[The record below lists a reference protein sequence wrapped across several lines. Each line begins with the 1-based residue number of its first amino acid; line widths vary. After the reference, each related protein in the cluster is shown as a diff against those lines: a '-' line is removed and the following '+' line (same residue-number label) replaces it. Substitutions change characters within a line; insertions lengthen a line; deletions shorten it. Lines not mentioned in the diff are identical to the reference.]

1 MSKNIEN
8 NQDFIKMS
16 KQKLANKIWSA
27 ANELRSQLDVTE
39 YDKIILG
46 LIFYKFLSSKQTETL
61 IDKNGDY
68 QLAQK
73 SEKKD
78 NDNESCLYIED
89 LTKGNNPDE
98 IVDSLKNNLGYY
110 IPYEYLFSSW
120 NKKEFRNK
128 FDRNYII
135 ESINHFN
142 SEIEVINEPNS
153 LYKNIFDEF
162 YLSIQKVK
170 NEDSIKKIIRIIDEI
185 PIKKQ
190 DYDVLGFIYQYLIG
204 EFASTAGKK
213 AGEFYTPLE
222 AGILMSDIISFH
234 LSKFTYNKND
244 LIRIYDPTAGS
255 GSLLIRVAEKFQKH
269 MNELHH
275 DIRIKYIAQEIL
287 PTSFKTLSMNLIMHN
302 IPPQLINIREADT
315 LEDDWPTESNGDK
328 KVKAIVANPPYSHLW
343 KPENKVNDPRFQSY
357 GIAPKS
363 KADYAFLLH
372 SLYHLDK
379 DGIMAIVLPH
389 GVLFRGGSEYE
400 IRKSLIK
407 KQKIDTIIG
416 LPNNM
421 FMGTG
426 IATIIMIL
434 KENKATDDFMFVDG
448 SKLFSKD
455 GNKNK
460 LDRSHII
467 KISDVVNNR
476 IEKEGFSRIVSLKEI
491 EDNDYNLN
499 ISRYI
504 DNYDK
509 EEIHDLYSTMYGG
522 VSDQEI
528 STLDSFWNKFI
539 GLKEKLISKRSDG
552 YNLLNLR
559 NEELINTIK
568 NDNYVKEFINENK
581 NIAIS
586 IIEFIKNNVPS
597 YQSINGINVYNF
609 ESIFEKFILNIK
621 DNAFIE
627 KYDIYQIA
635 IEKFEI
641 IKEDIEIIQNYQND
655 NIPIS
660 EIILQEKN
668 VENNKNGSLVNWDAR
683 LVNKE
688 SIINKFFATSLNK
701 NEKLKYDIELIESEI
716 KETFDSIDE
725 EDKDLLV
732 FKENGFDNK
741 ELSKQ
746 VAILKKDEN
755 ALDNIELSK
764 KLLHVHNLN
773 NELKN
778 LKDELKSNEFE
789 LLHDSLEKYNSLD
802 EDTFYDL
809 LFYKWTNNICE
820 NIVELVDKIID
831 SFINKIEILFN
842 KYQNTLNEINDEI
855 SKKESELIELLADL
869 KADDYDQKAINE
881 LIAIL
886 GGNKNEQK

>member
-73 SEKKD
+73 SEEKD

-621 DNAFIE
+621 DNSFIE

-741 ELSKQ
+741 KLSKQ

-778 LKDELKSNEFE
+778 LKNELKSNEFE

>member
-688 SIINKFFATSLNK
+688 SIINKFFAASLNK

-842 KYQNTLNEINDEI
+842 KYQNTLNEINNEI

>member
-1 MSKNIEN
+1 
-8 NQDFIKMS
+8 
-16 KQKLANKIWSA
+16 
-27 ANELRSQLDVTE
+27 
-39 YDKIILG
+39 
-46 LIFYKFLSSKQTETL
+46 
-61 IDKNGDY
+61 
-68 QLAQK
+68 
-73 SEKKD
+73 
-78 NDNESCLYIED
+78 
-89 LTKGNNPDE
+89 
-98 IVDSLKNNLGYY
+98 
-110 IPYEYLFSSW
+110 
-120 NKKEFRNK
+120 
-128 FDRNYII
+128 
-135 ESINHFN
+135 
-142 SEIEVINEPNS
+142 
-153 LYKNIFDEF
+153 
-162 YLSIQKVK
+162 
-170 NEDSIKKIIRIIDEI
+170 
-185 PIKKQ
+185 
-190 DYDVLGFIYQYLIG
+190 
-204 EFASTAGKK
+204 
-213 AGEFYTPLE
+213 
-222 AGILMSDIISFH
+222 
-234 LSKFTYNKND
+234 
-244 LIRIYDPTAGS
+244 
-255 GSLLIRVAEKFQKH
+255 
-269 MNELHH
+269 
-275 DIRIKYIAQEIL
+275 
-287 PTSFKTLSMNLIMHN
+287 
-302 IPPQLINIREADT
+302 
-315 LEDDWPTESNGDK
+315 
-328 KVKAIVANPPYSHLW
+328 
-343 KPENKVNDPRFQSY
+343 
-357 GIAPKS
+357 
-363 KADYAFLLH
+363 
-372 SLYHLDK
+372 
-379 DGIMAIVLPH
+379 
-389 GVLFRGGSEYE
+389 
-400 IRKSLIK
+400 
-407 KQKIDTIIG
+407 
-416 LPNNM
+416 
-421 FMGTG
+421 
-426 IATIIMIL
+426 
-434 KENKATDDFMFVDG
+434 
-448 SKLFSKD
+448 
-455 GNKNK
+455 
-460 LDRSHII
+460 
-467 KISDVVNNR
+467 
-476 IEKEGFSRIVSLKEI
+476 
-491 EDNDYNLN
+491 
-499 ISRYI
+499 
-504 DNYDK
+504 
-509 EEIHDLYSTMYGG
+509 MYGG

-688 SIINKFFATSLNK
+688 SIINKFFAASLNK

-773 NELKN
+773 MKLKN

-842 KYQNTLNEINDEI
+842 KYQNTLNEINNEI

>member
-73 SEKKD
+73 SEEKD

-98 IVDSLKNNLGYY
+98 IVASLKNNLGYY

-660 EIILQEKN
+660 EIIFQEKN

-688 SIINKFFATSLNK
+688 SIINKFFAAGLNK

-809 LFYKWTNNICE
+809 LFYKWTNNICK

>member
-660 EIILQEKN
+660 EIIFQEKN

-688 SIINKFFATSLNK
+688 SIINKFFAASLNK

>member
-1 MSKNIEN
+1 MAKNLEN

-46 LIFYKFLSSKQTETL
+46 LIFYKYLSSKQTETL

-68 QLAQK
+68 QLCQK
-73 SEKKD
+73 NDEKS
-78 NDNESCLYIED
+78 NNNECYLYIED
-89 LTKGNNPDE
+89 LTKSENPNQ
-98 IVDSLKNNLGYY
+98 IVDSLKENLGFY

-120 NKKEFRNK
+120 NKKEFRSK

-142 SEIEVINEPNS
+142 SEIENINQQNS

-170 NEDSIKKIIRIIDEI
+170 NEDSIKKVVRIIDEI
-185 PIKKQ
+185 PTKKQ

-222 AGILMSDIISFH
+222 AGILMSEIISFH
-234 LSKFTYNKND
+234 LSKFTYDKDD

-343 KPENKVNDPRFQSY
+343 KPDNKINDPRFQSY
-357 GIAPKS
+357 GLAPKS

-426 IATIIMIL
+426 ISTIIMIL
-434 KENKATDDFMFVDG
+434 KENKTTDDIMFVDG

-476 IEKEGFSRIVSLKEI
+476 IEKDGFSRIVSLKEI
-491 EDNDYNLN
+491 EENDYNLN

-509 EEIHDLYSTMYGG
+509 DEIHDLYSTMYGG

-528 STLDSFWNKFI
+528 SVLNPFWNKFI
-539 GLKEKLISKRSDG
+539 GLKEKLISKRPDG
-552 YNLLNLR
+552 YNLLNL
-559 NEELINTIK
+559 K
-568 NDNYVKEFINENK
+568 NDDLVNTVKNDSYVKEFIKENK
-581 NIAIS
+581 DIANL
-586 IIEFIKNNVPS
+586 IIEFIKKNIPS
-597 YQSINGINVYNF
+597 YENINEINVYNF
-609 ESIFEKFILNIK
+609 ESNFEEFILNIK

-627 KYDIYQIA
+627 KYDIYQVA

-655 NIPIS
+655 NISIS
-660 EIILQEKN
+660 EILIQEKN
-668 VENNKNGSLVNWDAR
+668 IENNKNGTLVNWDAR
-683 LVNKE
+683 LIGKE
-688 SIINKFFATSLNK
+688 FIIEKFFVNELNEIK
-701 NEKLKYDIELIESEI
+701 KLKYNIDSIESEI
-716 KETFDSIDE
+716 KETFESIDE
-725 EDKDLLV
+725 EEKDLPI

-746 VAILKKDEN
+746 VAILKKDKY
-755 ALDNIELSK
+755 ALDNLELAE
-764 KLLHVHNLN
+764 KLIHVYNLN

-778 LKDELKSNEFE
+778 LKDLLKINEFE
-789 LLHDSLEKYNSLD
+789 LLNASLEKYDSLD
-802 EDTFYDL
+802 KTTFYDL
-809 LFYKWTNNICE
+809 LFYKWTNNITE
-820 NIVELVDKIID
+820 KIIELVNKVID
-831 SFINKIEILFN
+831 SFINKIEKLFN
-842 KYQNTLNEINDEI
+842 KYLNTLNEINEEI
-855 SKKESELIELLADL
+855 SKNESELVKLLTDL
-869 KADDYDQKAINE
+869 KADEYDQKAINE
-881 LIAIL
+881 LITIL